1 MIGGYVLEG
10 HVPAEDIR
18 RLLAEPPD
26 ALGLAVP
33 AMPLG
38 LPGIETP
45 DGPREP
51 YQTMLILR
59 GGGTRTFARHS

>member
-1 MIGGYVLEG
+1 M
-10 HVPAEDIR
+10 PAEDIR

-38 LPGIETP
+38 SPGMETP
-45 DGPREP
+45 DGRREP
-51 YQTMLILR
+51 YETLLVMT
-59 GGGTRTFARHS
+59 GGSTRVFARHG